1 MGNVCDIGF
10 ESCLYKLV
18 NAIKHSFKKSSDIL
32 LKIVSLRNEAVQKAD
47 SEDADL
53 RLERY
58 VEDYSTSILRMAYTY
73 LHNIQDSEEVVQDTL
88 VKLIE
93 KAPVFENKNHEKAYI
108 LKVASNLSKNRITYN
123 KLRDT
128 DELKEEFTK
137 TGVEDLS
144 FVWDAVRSLPE
155 KYRAVIHLFYHEN
168 YSTAEI
174 ADILEKK
181 ESTVRS
187 YLKRARERLKI
198 ILKEEYDFEQV

>member
-1 MGNVCDIGF
+1 MDNVCDIGF
-10 ESCLYKLV
+10 ESCLYKLA
-18 NAIKHSFKKSSDIL
+18 NAIKHSLKKSSDIL

-53 RLERY
+53 RLKRY

-168 YSTAEI
+168 YNTAEI

>member
-1 MGNVCDIGF
+1 MDNVCDIGF

-18 NAIKHSFKKSSDIL
+18 NAIKHSLKKSSDIL

-47 SEDADL
+47 SEDANL
-53 RLERY
+53 RLKRY

>member
-1 MGNVCDIGF
+1 MDNVCDIGF
-10 ESCLYKLV
+10 ESCLYKLA
-18 NAIKHSFKKSSDIL
+18 NAIKHSLKKSSDIL

-53 RLERY
+53 RLKRY

>member
-1 MGNVCDIGF
+1 MDNVCDIGF
-10 ESCLYKLV
+10 ESCLYKLA
-18 NAIKHSFKKSSDIL
+18 NAIKHSLKKSSDIL
-32 LKIVSLRNEAVQKAD
+32 LKIVSLRNKAMQKAD

-53 RLERY
+53 RLKRY

>member
-108 LKVASNLSKNRITYN
+108 LKIASNLSKNRITYN